1 MGMTP
6 PGDSRAVAIGLL
18 KEVLDR
24 RRPLDDALA
33 ASDGFSRLDARDRA
47 AARMLA
53 ATVLRRRGQIEGLID
68 DCLDHPLPYSA
79 RPVRHYLRLGVAQ
92 LLFLDVPDHAALN
105 TTVALARAAGHD
117 RYTGLVNAVLRR
129 LSRDGKTMAAKQDA
143 ARLNTPDWLWQ
154 SWQATYGETV
164 ARDIAAAHLGEPPL
178 DLSIRADARGRA
190 GELDA
195 EALPTGTLR
204 RWAGGRVAD
213 LPGYA
218 DGWWWVQDAAAALPA
233 RLLSDI
239 AGRRVIDLCAAPG
252 GKTAQLA
259 AAGANVVAVDKSP
272 RRLDLLGANMK
283 RLGLEAERV
292 IGDATS
298 WRPAQ
303 NPPPPG
309 YPVAEVGR
317 GRCRHGRNPGR
328 LARCRGRDG
337 PPRRSPC
344 LLHLLAAAR
353 GRPRPDRRL
362 AGPRRTGRTGAGAP
376 GRGQRIGRADSRRLL
391 ADPAHWRPSAEWT
404 GSLPHGCGENS
415 FSLSDAGVIMTST
428 SETILGGHDQ

>member
-303 NPPPPG
+303 PADAVLLDAPCTATGTIRRHPEIPWLKSAEDVAAMAGIQDALLDAAVEMVRPG
-309 YPVAEVGR
+309 GLLVYCTCSLQPEEGRDRIAALQARGAPVAPVPVRRAEVSG
-317 GRCRHGRNPGR
+317 
-328 LARCRGRDG
+328 LAELIAGGCLRTLPSHLATVGGMDG
-337 PPRRSPC
+337 FF
-344 LLHLLAAAR
+344 AAR
-353 GRPRPDRRL
+353 LRR
-362 AGPRRTGRTGAGAP
+362 
-376 GRGQRIGRADSRRLL
+376 
-391 ADPAHWRPSAEWT
+391 E
-404 GSLPHGCGENS
+404 
-415 FSLSDAGVIMTST
+415 
-428 SETILGGHDQ
+428 